1 MREEMD
7 KISVSTK
14 AVQSE
19 NGGSM
24 VVDFRKR
31 VFILPIPV

>member
-14 AVQSE
+14 VVQSE

-31 VFILPIPV
+31 GFILPIPV